1 MRGCVRT
8 AQAQHAMKILVI
20 APAWVGD
27 TVMAQPMFRLL
38 HLRHAHLALDV
49 LAPPFTL
56 PLLTRMP
63 EVRRGIVARFGHGEL
78 KFNER
83 RRLAQTLRDEHYDQ
97 AIVLPNSLKSALI
110 PLLAKIPVR
119 TGFRGEMRYGLL
131 NDMRTLNEKALPKM
145 VERFAVLAL
154 DRGAT
159 LPRTLP
165 RTLPTPKLMVILS
178 NIEIIANKHIL
189 TLDKPIALFC
199 PGAEYGPAKRW
210 PAEHF
215 GALAKLAADKGYA
228 VWLIGSPKDAAIG
241 DAIVNASGGTCI
253 NLCGRTS
260 LEDAIDLIGIAA
272 LVVTNDSGLMHV
284 AAALD
289 RPTVALYGSSS
300 PAFTPPLS
308 NHAKIIKID
317 IPCSPCFKR
326 DCPLGHT
333 NCLVTL
339 EPARVLAALD

>member
-1 MRGCVRT
+1 
-8 AQAQHAMKILVI
+8 MKILVV

-38 HLRHAHLALDV
+38 HERHANLTLDV

-56 PLLTRMP
+56 PLLSRMP

-78 KFNER
+78 KFGER
-83 RRLAQTLRDEHYDQ
+83 RRLARALRDEQYDQ

-119 TGFRGEMRYGLL
+119 TGFRGELRYGLL
-131 NDMRTLNEKALPKM
+131 NDLRKLDEKALPKM
-145 VERFAVLAL
+145 MERFAALAL
-154 DRGAT
+154 DRGAAV
-159 LPRTLP
+159 PRP
-165 RTLPTPKLMVILS
+165 LPTPKLTVILS
-178 NIEIIANKHIL
+178 NVEIIVQKQIL
-189 TLDKPIALFC
+189 KLDKPIAVFC

-215 GALAKLAADKGYA
+215 GALAIKAAQQGYA
-228 VWLIGSPKDAAIG
+228 VWLVGSPKDAAIG
-241 DAIVNASGGTCI
+241 EAIVSASGSACI

-284 AAALD
+284 AAALN
-289 RPTVALYGSSS
+289 RPTLALYGSSS

-308 NHAKIIKID
+308 DKAKIIKLD

-326 DCPLGHT
+326 ECPLGHF
-333 NCLVTL
+333 NCMRQLTPEQVWQTV
-339 EPARVLAALD
+339 PVP

>member
-1 MRGCVRT
+1 
-8 AQAQHAMKILVI
+8 MKILVV

-38 HLRHAHLALDV
+38 HERHANLALDV

-56 PLLTRMP
+56 PLLSRMP

-78 KFNER
+78 KFGER
-83 RRLAQTLRDEHYDQ
+83 RRLARELQAEHYDQ

-131 NDMRTLNEKALPKM
+131 NDLRQLDEQALPRM
-145 VERFAVLAL
+145 VDRFAMLAL
-154 DRGAT
+154 DRGSP
-159 LPRTLP
+159 LPKTPAP
-165 RTLPTPKLMVILS
+165 RLIAHADNTKKIQFKQIL
-178 NIEIIANKHIL
+178 IK
-189 TLDKPIALFC
+189 DKPAAVFC

-215 GALAKLAADKGYA
+215 GALARQAANDGYS

-241 DAIVNASGGTCI
+241 DAIVEASSGACT
-253 NLCGRTS
+253 NLCGKTS

-289 RPTVALYGSSS
+289 RPTLALYGSSS
-300 PAFTPPLS
+300 PVFTPPLS
-308 NHAKIIKID
+308 PRAKIVKID
-317 IPCSPCFKR
+317 MPCSPCFKR
-326 DCPLGHT
+326 ECPLGHFKCMRQLT
-333 NCLVTL
+333 
-339 EPARVLAALD
+339 PATVWTQRPALRAAGENA